1 MPTEVRVPALGESVT
16 EATVATWF
24 KKPGDAVAMDEMLCE
39 LETDKVTVEVP
50 SPAAGTL
57 AQIVALEGETVG
69 PDALLAQIAEAGSD
83 ATQEQ
88 PQAAPQTAQKT
99 PEGQKNMSGK
109 TVDVMVPALGESVT
123 EATVAT
129 WFKKPGDSVAA
140 DEMLC
145 ELETDKVSVEV
156 PAPAAGILAEILAEE
171 GATVDAKARLAII
184 TEGAAGAGS
193 PASQPASGAADH
205 KGAYGNAA
213 APVGSASGGE
223 DGTTAGDV
231 GSPGA
236 GPEQM
241 KPRSDIEDA
250 PSAKKAMA
258 EKGVSRDQVTGSGRD
273 GRVMKEDVARAQ
285 PAARPAAP
293 APAAPRPA
301 ADAAR
306 EERVK
311 MTRLRQTI
319 ARRLKDAQNSAA
331 MLTTY
336 NEADM
341 SGVMGL
347 RNEYKDAFEKK
358 HKVKLGFMSFF
369 VKACCHALKE
379 VPEVNAEIDGT
390 DVVYKNYVNMGV
402 AVGTP
407 SGLVVPVVRDADQKG
422 FAAIE
427 KEIAELGA
435 KGRDGKLTMQ
445 EMQGGTFTISNGGVY
460 GSLMSSPILNPPQ
473 SGILGMHKI
482 QDRPVVVGGQIVIRP
497 MMYLALSYDHRI
509 VDGKGAVTFLV
520 RVKEALEDPRRLL
533 MDL

>member
-1 MPTEVRVPALGESVT
+1 M
-16 EATVATWF
+16 ATWF
-24 KKPGDAVAMDEMLCE
+24 KKPGETVAVDEMLCE

-57 AQIVALEGETVG
+57 AEIVAAEGDTVG
-69 PDALLAQIAEAGSD
+69 VDALLATLTEGAGAEA
-83 ATQEQ
+83 
-88 PQAAPQTAQKT
+88 AAPASK
-99 PEGQKNMSGK
+99 PAAAAAPAPDGGS
-109 TVDVMVPALGESVT
+109 VDVMVPTLGESVT
-123 EATVAT
+123 EATVST
-129 WFKKPGDSVAA
+129 WFKNVGDTVAQ

-156 PAPAAGILAEILAEE
+156 PAPAAGTISEILAPE
-171 GATVDAKARLAII
+171 GATV
-184 TEGAAGAGS
+184 AAGGKLAVMSAG
-193 PASQPASGAADH
+193 SGAA
-205 KGAYGNAA
+205 AA
-213 APVGSASGGE
+213 TEAPAP
-223 DGTTAGDV
+223 AGDTQY
-231 GSPGA
+231 STPPA
-236 GPEQM
+236 GQGGPA
-241 KPRSDIEDA
+241 KDVEDA

-258 EKGVSRDQVTGSGRD
+258 EAGISRDQITGTGRD
-273 GRVMKEDVARAQ
+273 GRVMKEDVASAI
-285 PAARPAAP
+285 AAASAPP
-293 APAAPRPA
+293 APAAAPAVPRAPVS
-301 ADAAR
+301 ADDASR

-319 ARRLKDAQNSAA
+319 ARRLKDSQNTAA

-336 NEADM
+336 NEVDM
-341 SGVMGL
+341 TEVMAL
-347 RNEYKDAFEKK
+347 RNEYKDLFFKK
-358 HKVKLGFMSFF
+358 HGVRLGFMSFF
-369 VKACCHALKE
+369 TKACCHALKE

-390 DVVYKNYVNMGV
+390 DIVYKNFVHMGI
-402 AVGTP
+402 AAGTP
-407 SGLVVPVVRDADQKG
+407 TGLVVPVIRDADSMS

-427 KEIAELGA
+427 KAIAEKGA
-435 KGRDGKLTMQ
+435 RARDGKLSMA

-482 QDRPVVVGGQIVIRP
+482 QERPVVVGGEIVIRP